1 MSTVGLGQKRS
12 EAVGPG
18 SNLCRVRYF
27 YDFTG
32 IYDFT
37 EQNRDNLLS
46 LSLSLS
52 LFLTHKIFSK
62 PEISWKTGGFP
73 YQVFRFGPVRQ
84 NFFTQYRD
92 APLLCMKVFDTGIFL
107 KHGRVPLRSFSVL

>member
-1 MSTVGLGQKRS
+1 MSTVGLGQQRS

-37 EQNRDNLLS
+37 EQNRDNPPP
-46 LSLSLS
+46 
-52 LFLTHKIFSK
+52 LTHTIFSK

-73 YQVFRFGPVRQ
+73 Y
-84 NFFTQYRD
+84 
-92 APLLCMKVFDTGIFL
+92 
-107 KHGRVPLRSFSVL
+107 